1 MQLRTIVLF
10 SILAALLVL
19 CGGLYLLFGSGALS
33 LGSGSGTLK
42 LQQAIVPGMPG
53 YESNV
58 ATGPSGTA
66 GINGGAGQTNT
77 GQVAAK
83 MLIKVGDSKLGKIIV
98 DGEAGLAL
106 YTDADDGFN
115 SSNCTGQCAGA
126 WPPLIVAANEPL
138 LGAVGLTGILGTVQ
152 RDDGST
158 QLTYNGKPL
167 YFYKNDS
174 KPGDTTGNG
183 VNKVWAVARP

>member
-10 SILAALLVL
+10 SILAALLVFV
-19 CGGLYLLFGSGALS
+19 GGLYLF
-33 LGSGSGTLK
+33 LGSGPLSFGSSNGSLK
-42 LQQAIVPGMPG
+42 MQQALLPGMPG
-53 YESNV
+53 YQSDLP
-58 ATGPSGTA
+58 AQPSGA
-66 GINGGAGQTNT
+66 IGINGGAGQTNT